1 MSRPSSTGPSANK
14 PCNKQPP
21 PQPALPYNHIYQY
34 PYPSPVS
41 PTGAKMGSHH
51 GVPGTA
57 GHVSIPR
64 SWPSAH
70 SVSNILGIRTFME
83 QTGQSCRP
91 SVPFLKGA
99 EMGGG
104 QTFG

>member
-1 MSRPSSTGPSANK
+1 MSSISRILRNKIGSLAQPGPYEAS
-14 PCNKQPP
+14 KQPP

-41 PTGAKMGSHH
+41 STGAYLGSHH

-57 GHVSIPR
+57 SHVSIPR

-83 QTGQSCRP
+83 QTGQWRRP
-91 SVPFLKGA
+91 SVAFMEGA
-99 EMGGG
+99 
-104 QTFG
+104 

>member
-1 MSRPSSTGPSANK
+1 MGQGPLGEEEPLLHPFLGPDK
-14 PCNKQPP
+14 VWKQPW
-21 PQPALPYNHIYQY
+21 LWFH

-41 PTGAKMGSHH
+41 STGAKMGSHH

-83 QTGQSCRP
+83 QTGQWRRL
-91 SVPFLKGA
+91 SVAFLEGA
-99 EMGGG
+99 EWSKGG
-104 QTFG
+104 QECG